1 VNHDWTI
8 DMAKAPRTI
17 LFLAKEESRARN
29 VADAFLASCQS
40 LGLLWIAQAKGF
52 VGSLDAQ
59 FLNGVTLL
67 VAVDLP
73 ELTQPNDP
81 IKLERISTSPDLDRA
96 VSGLIARLLGG
107 SDSPV
112 PDKPPPPQPP
122 KKIHTVKVSR
132 ETAGRKGKGVTVV
145 SDLPLNEDEL
155 KALTTL
161 LKNKCG
167 TGGTSKDGRIE
178 IQGDHRD
185 KLVVVLEKLGYK
197 VKRAGG

>member
-1 VNHDWTI
+1 
-8 DMAKAPRTI
+8 MAKAPRTV
-17 LFLAKEESRARN
+17 LFLAKEESLARI
-29 VADAFLASCQS
+29 VADAFLASCQR
-40 LGLLWIAQAKGF
+40 LGLPWIAQVKGF
-52 VGSLDAQ
+52 VGSLDAHI
-59 FLNGVTLL
+59 LDGVTVL

-73 ELTQPNDP
+73 ELTQPNESVR
-81 IKLERISTSPDLDRA
+81 LERISTSPNLDQA
-96 VSGLIARLLGG
+96 VNGLMARLLGG
-107 SDSPV
+107 SDAPV
-112 PDKPPPPQPP
+112 PDKPPPPPPP

-155 KALTTL
+155 KALTTQ

-178 IQGDHRD
+178 IQGDQRD
-185 KLVVVLEKLGYK
+185 KLVVELEKLGYK